1 LELGYTQKKQKE
13 PIKYHKSLPS
23 SMKIKFLLILLLTS
37 ILLHSQVI
45 KRDSLHKNNLLKQ
58 SILPAS
64 LIGVGLLLNKSK
76 FEKTL
81 QTDLRNRVNNN
92 FEVTLEDYLVFAPMA
107 EMYIADIAGV
117 KSKNHWFDQSK
128 NLFISNLFSVG
139 ITFAIKKSNNK
150 IRPNGEADS
159 FPSGH
164 SALAFTNATVLYYE
178 FHNTAPILAYSG
190 YAFAT
195 TVGVFRM
202 LNNKHFL
209 SDVLVGAGIG
219 IAVTNLVY
227 FFKPLKN
234 FNPFKKVKNVSIFPT
249 VSDNTYGLYASYQF

>member
-1 LELGYTQKKQKE
+1 
-13 PIKYHKSLPS
+13 
-23 SMKIKFLLILLLTS
+23 MKIKFLLTLAILINGLLYAQAQKIDT
-37 ILLHSQVI
+37 LKKHV
-45 KRDSLHKNNLLKQ
+45 LLKK

-64 LIGVGLLLNKSK
+64 LIGVGIIINKST
-76 FEKTL
+76 FEKTF
-81 QTDLRNRVNNN
+81 QKDIRNSVGTNYKTNI
-92 FEVTLEDYLVFAPMA
+92 EDYLAFAPVA
-107 EMYIADIAGV
+107 QMYIADIAGV

-139 ITFAIKKSNNK
+139 ITFALKKSNHK

-164 SALAFTNATVLYYE
+164 SALAFTNATVLYHE
-178 FHNTAPILAYSG
+178 FHNTAPGLAYSG

-195 TVGVFRM
+195 TVGIFRM

-219 IAVTNLVY
+219 IAVTNLVFY
-227 FFKPLKN
+227 FKPLKN

-249 VSDNTYGLYASYQF
+249 LSDNTYGLYANYQF